1 MEPIHSHQDSFQP
14 PTGLDRHGINE
25 SDRQG
30 TLQML
35 KDHLQAAVQLE
46 LMTIPAYLYAAYSV
60 KSPLDV
66 KWSILK
72 VVKEEMLHLGLAGKH
87 ITPNAKLFM
96 TYATTREYSV
106 LYRGVSAPLLCRASP
121 GLSEGDA
128 LWKDSP
134 EFEPRKEGKHREF
147 YEARAT
153 RNSNDGSI
161 CKCTI
166 RHLQKGSLF
175 VTDILACHRL
185 TVFTDLM
192 RETPGDT
199 LIIPETKSR
208 QFKYEDGS
216 WDDENMIAIEE
227 MSQVPIA
234 LNTIISQGEGSKEV
248 TIQSDSSTPHSH
260 FQVFK
265 GIFEPTE
272 TVCQPVPDTDHKNPK
287 TSDLKNEKV
296 HKVLLLFDAAYCYL
310 LITVERMW
318 DPAFTDRDSLITNN
332 LRELMVKIMR
342 PLAEFLVHEEDSND
356 QCFAPLFRFYDF
368 PKSERTCHD
377 QLKDLMKEAMKAYE
391 GEADKVQQL
400 ELVARSVKNLLSLQ
414 PYCHRP
420 RPQPTS

>member
-1 MEPIHSHQDSFQP
+1 MLYGKIPLNLSPAKKGNIENFMKLEQP
-14 PTGLDRHGINE
+14 ETPT
-25 SDRQG
+25 
-30 TLQML
+30 M
-35 KDHLQAAVQLE
+35 A
-46 LMTIPAYLYAAYSV
+46 
-60 KSPLDV
+60 
-66 KWSILK
+66 
-72 VVKEEMLHLGLAGKH
+72 
-87 ITPNAKLFM
+87 LF
-96 TYATTREYSV
+96 A
-106 LYRGVSAPLLCRASP
+106 SAPFDTYKSIGA
-121 GLSEGDA
+121 
-128 LWKDSP
+128 
-134 EFEPRKEGKHREF
+134 F
-147 YEARAT
+147 YEAIA
-153 RNSNDGSI
+153 
-161 CKCTI
+161 KM
-166 RHLQKGSLF
+166 
-175 VTDILACHRL
+175 
-185 TVFTDLM
+185 FTDLM

-248 TIQSDSSTPHSH
+248 TIQSDISTPHSH

-265 GIFEPTE
+265 GIFESTE
-272 TVCQPVPDTDHKNPK
+272 TVCHPVPDTDHKNPK

-296 HKVLLLFDAAYCYL
+296 HKVLLLSDAAYCYL

-318 DPAFTDRDSLITNN
+318 DPAFPDRDSLITNN

-342 PLAEFLVHEEDSND
+342 PLAEFLVHEKDSND

-368 PKSERTCHD
+368 SKSEETCHD

-400 ELVARSVKNLLSLQ
+400 EPVARSVKNLLSLQ

-420 RPQPTS
+420 GPQPTS